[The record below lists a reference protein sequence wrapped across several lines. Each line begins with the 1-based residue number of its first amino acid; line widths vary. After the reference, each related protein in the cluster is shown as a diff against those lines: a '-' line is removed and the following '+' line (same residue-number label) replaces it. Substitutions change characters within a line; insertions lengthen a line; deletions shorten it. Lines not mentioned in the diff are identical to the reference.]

1 MSQTKAQ
8 LISGTS
14 AQDVTFG
21 QLTASTVAGGVLA
34 STSEVNGTTT
44 TGTITSGT
52 TSLTVAS
59 ASGITSGMYVVGEGI
74 TPGTTV
80 SSIVSTTVTLSA
92 NANATLS
99 SDPVTFYSASKIVT
113 PAVIGGQLCKAWVNF
128 NGTSTVAIRASY
140 NVSSITDNGTGDY
153 TVNLTTALADA
164 NYSINGTAARTGT
177 TAQAGAGFT
186 LTANDVVAARTSSAC
201 RLIVLVNAGD
211 AAYDTPID
219 SAHVNVAI
227 FR

>member
-1 MSQTKAQ
+1 MSTIAATNLKNAS
-8 LISGTS
+8 SGSNNIVLNSDGTIGGAALAATS
-14 AQDVTFG
+14 DIT
-21 QLTASTVAGGVLA
+21 GV
-34 STSEVNGTTT
+34 NT
-44 TGTITSGT
+44 TGTVTSGSA
-52 TSLTVAS
+52 SLTVAS
-59 ASGITSGMYVVGEGI
+59 ATGIAAGMYVVGEGI

-113 PAVIGGQLCKAWVNF
+113 PAVIGGQLCRAWVNF

-153 TVNLTTALADA
+153 TVNFTTAMPDA
-164 NYSINGTAARTGT
+164 NYSAFFSASENNDTTRGDSGGVIHPTVGATTSAFRFLNRLGASAAANGE
-177 TAQAGAGFT
+177 
-186 LTANDVVAARTSSAC
+186 NYDSS
-201 RLIVLVNAGD
+201 
-211 AAYDTPID
+211 T
-219 SAHVNVAI
+219 VNVAI

>member
-1 MSQTKAQ
+1 MSTLKTTNIAHPSSASNNIV
-8 LISGTS
+8 LNSDGTIGGAALAGAS
-14 AQDVTFG
+14 DVT
-21 QLTASTVAGGVLA
+21 GV
-34 STSEVNGTTT
+34 NT
-44 TGTITSGT
+44 TGTVTSGT

-59 ASGITSGMYVVGEGI
+59 ATGITAGMYVVGEGI

-140 NVSSITDNGTGDY
+140 NVSSITDNGVGRFRI
-153 TVNLTTALADA
+153 NMTTALADS
-164 NYSINGTAARTGT
+164 NYVVVGSVLNSTTPSTNAISWVVGSDDAGATIGSSTTTSFHIGTFSYPTTAADFQYT
-177 TAQAGAGFT
+177 Q
-186 LTANDVVAARTSSAC
+186 VA
-201 RLIVLVNAGD
+201 V
-211 AAYDTPID
+211 
-219 SAHVNVAI
+219 